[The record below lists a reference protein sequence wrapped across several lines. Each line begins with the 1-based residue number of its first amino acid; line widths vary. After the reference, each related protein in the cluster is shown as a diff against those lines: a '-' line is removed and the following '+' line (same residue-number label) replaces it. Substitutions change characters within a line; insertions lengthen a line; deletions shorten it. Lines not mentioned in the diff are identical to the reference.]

1 MNIGITDLASLLAFL
16 IAGGLAYYIPGW
28 LEHWDWFQALAATGK
43 QFVAGV
49 LCILPALAAVF
60 VQSLLVQYPM
70 VSAAVD
76 PYIKVALI
84 SLNILIA
91 QYKHGATKAALLR
104 AQGHVF
110 KSDK

>member
-16 IAGGLAYYIPGW
+16 VAGGLAYYIPGW
-28 LEHWDWFQALAATGK
+28 LDRLDWFRALAATGK

-49 LCILPALAAVF
+49 LCILPALVAVF
-60 VQSLLVQYPM
+60 AQSLLVQYPM
-70 VSAAVD
+70 VSAMVD

-91 QYKHGATKAALLR
+91 QYKHGATKAALLK
-104 AQGHVF
+104 AQG
-110 KSDK
+110 STIRGE